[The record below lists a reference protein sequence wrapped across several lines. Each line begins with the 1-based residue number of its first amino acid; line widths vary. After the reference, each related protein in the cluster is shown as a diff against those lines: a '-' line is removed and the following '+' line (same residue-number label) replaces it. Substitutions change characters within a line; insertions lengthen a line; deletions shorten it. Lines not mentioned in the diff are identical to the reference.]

1 MLACPAWAVLN
12 GGMHRRKSYLL
23 FAAVAGVMSLAEA
36 AAVVLAA
43 QVEWGTAGPLVV
55 GLAVFALLLWTVLLA
70 TGLVVCAQHLL
81 VAGLGEACSRLETT
95 RMAAHIAVLSATPA
109 IDLLGKALRRQ
120 EAPLGELRDS
130 LLACAVA
137 AKPGEAAA
145 SGARLARA
153 AGLAAG
159 VLRMHGDTLRMIAVL
174 EDSVAAAR
182 LRQDEVRNCIGELRA
197 RMDSL
202 PGPASAA
209 EGAAD
214 TVFGYGVAAGAPEAA
229 DDPWADL
236 PAALQERLR
245 GSSPRESDG
254 GEAGLDRN

>member
-1 MLACPAWAVLN
+1 MRRPAWAVLN

-23 FAAVAGVMSLAEA
+23 FAAVAMVMSVAEA
-36 AAVVLAA
+36 VAVVLAA
-43 QVEWGTAGPLVV
+43 QVDWGTAGPLVLS
-55 GLAVFALLLWTVLLA
+55 LAVFALLLWTVLLA

-109 IDLLGKALRRQ
+109 IDLLGRALRRQ

-137 AKPGEAAA
+137 AKPGDVAVT
-145 SGARLARA
+145 GARLARA

-182 LRQDEVRNCIGELRA
+182 LRQDEVRECIGELRA
-197 RMDSL
+197 RMDNL
-202 PGPASAA
+202 PAPASSAA
-209 EGAAD
+209 PSGD
-214 TVFGYGVAAGAPEAA
+214 SVFGYGVAAGAPAVA

-245 GSSPRESDG
+245 GSSPRGSEG